1 MKVMNTVAD
10 LRAVL
15 SEARSV
21 GATIGFVPTM
31 GFLHAGHASLMEV
44 SVVANDVTVV
54 SIYVNPLQFGDNED
68 LASYPTDR
76 AGDLRTC
83 ESAGVDFVFAPSAEE
98 MYTAEMSTTVA
109 VSGVSEPLEGASR
122 PSHFAGVA
130 TVVAKLF
137 SIVGPCRA
145 YFGAKDWQQTQVVA
159 RMTIDLSLPVEV
171 FACPIIREPDGL
183 AMSSRN
189 VYLTADERVQATVL
203 RRALLVGV
211 DLVESGETDATRVE
225 SALRKTI
232 SSASLAEID
241 YVAAVPAQTMVAD
254 GPLDGDVRLL
264 LAVRFGKARL
274 IDNAGCRTIS
284 T

>member
-1 MKVMNTVAD
+1 MRVVNTVAD
-10 LRAVL
+10 LRTAL
-15 SEARSV
+15 SEARLD
-21 GATIGFVPTM
+21 GASIGFVPTM

-44 SVVANDVTVV
+44 SVAANAVTVV
-54 SIYVNPLQFGDNED
+54 SIYVNPLQFGAHED

-83 ESAGVDFVFAPSAEE
+83 EAAGVDLVFAPEAEE
-98 MYTAEMSTTVA
+98 MHTADMSTTVA
-109 VSGVSEPLEGASR
+109 VGGVSSPLEGASR

-130 TVVAKLF
+130 TIVAKLF

-189 VYLTADERVQATVL
+189 IYLTTDERAQATVL
-203 RRALLVGV
+203 RQALLVGV
-211 DLVESGETDATRVE
+211 ELVESGETDATRVE
-225 SALRKTI
+225 SAMRDTI
-232 SSASLAEID
+232 NTASLAEID
-241 YVAAVPAQTMVAD
+241 YVAAVPAQTLVVD

-264 LAVRFGKARL
+264 VAVRFGKARL
-274 IDNAGCRTIS
+274 IDNAGCRTIE